1 LRNIFK
7 KCNISGIPAVYKVQS
22 KFIRIIGGH
31 TMRICSK
38 KDIRIITGVMAASLI
53 FSGCSVN
60 LKKDKPLK
68 ENPNVKTEINLDK
81 VAETQYDRNLM
92 EKEYRRFSLD
102 LLNQTIKDA
111 DGEGNVMVSPASVM
125 MALDMVAAGAKGDT
139 LKQLTDVFAKG
150 QGALDQQAYAA
161 ALMDKINGSKDV
173 EFTCA
178 NAVWNNEK
186 LLGDGINTRYV
197 DYIKETFLAEYKAEA
212 FGNGTADEINKWA
225 DEHTKHMISEIVK
238 DIDPYTAMIL
248 VNAICFDGKW
258 ETEYED
264 YQVNTGKFTK
274 TDGSTQ
280 DVMFL
285 SDETRDYFETDKATG
300 FMKAYKGGEY
310 AFLAILPKDGSIS
323 ANAFAK
329 DFTAED
335 YEKFI
340 KSVTTQY
347 DVFSKMPEFKSDFEL
362 TMNDTLKTLGAG
374 DVFDENKADLSG
386 IAGEP
391 GDLFVSKVIHK
402 THIEVDR
409 TGTKAAAVTAVSVEV
424 ASAEPPEFKTVNC
437 DRPFVYAIV
446 DVKTM
451 TPIFIGTVNEV

>member
-1 LRNIFK
+1 
-7 KCNISGIPAVYKVQS
+7 
-22 KFIRIIGGH
+22 
-31 TMRICSK
+31 MRICSK

-53 FSGCSVN
+53 FSGCSVS

-92 EKEYRRFSLD
+92 EKEYRRFSLN

-139 LKQLTDVFAKG
+139 LKQLTDLFAKG
-150 QGALDQQAYAA
+150 QGPLDQQAYAA

-347 DVFSKMPEFKSDFEL
+347 DVLSKMPEFKSDFEL

-409 TGTKAAAVTAVSVEV
+409 TGTKAAAVTEVSVEV

>member
-1 LRNIFK
+1 
-7 KCNISGIPAVYKVQS
+7 
-22 KFIRIIGGH
+22 
-31 TMRICSK
+31 MRICSK

-53 FSGCSVN
+53 FSGCSVS

-92 EKEYRRFSLD
+92 EKEYRRFSLN

-139 LKQLTDVFAKG
+139 LKQLTDLFVKG

>member
-1 LRNIFK
+1 
-7 KCNISGIPAVYKVQS
+7 
-22 KFIRIIGGH
+22 
-31 TMRICSK
+31 MRICSK

-53 FSGCSVN
+53 FSGCSVS

-225 DEHTKHMISEIVK
+225 NEHTKHMISEIVK

-274 TDGSTQ
+274 ADGSTQ

-347 DVFSKMPEFKSDFEL
+347 DVLSKMPEFKSDFEL

-409 TGTKAAAVTAVSVEV
+409 TGTKAAAVTEVSVEV

-446 DVKTM
+446 DAKTM

>member
-1 LRNIFK
+1 
-7 KCNISGIPAVYKVQS
+7 
-22 KFIRIIGGH
+22 
-31 TMRICSK
+31 MRICSK

-53 FSGCSVN
+53 FSGCSVS

-92 EKEYRRFSLD
+92 EKEYRRFSLN

-150 QGALDQQAYAA
+150 QGPLDQQAYAA

-274 TDGSTQ
+274 ADGSTQ

-347 DVFSKMPEFKSDFEL
+347 DVLSKMPEFKSDFEL

-409 TGTKAAAVTAVSVEV
+409 TGTKAAAVTEVSVEV

-451 TPIFIGTVNEV
+451 SPIFIGTVNEV

>member
-1 LRNIFK
+1 
-7 KCNISGIPAVYKVQS
+7 
-22 KFIRIIGGH
+22 
-31 TMRICSK
+31 MRICTK

-139 LKQLTDVFAKG
+139 LKQLTDIFAKG
-150 QGALDQQAYAA
+150 QGPLDQQAYAA

-173 EFTCA
+173 DFTCA

-212 FGNGTADEINKWA
+212 FGKDTADEINKWA

-264 YQVNTGKFTK
+264 YQVKTSKFTK
-274 TDGSTQ
+274 ADGSTQ
-280 DVMFL
+280 NVMFL

-340 KSVTTQY
+340 KSASTEW
-347 DVFSKMPEFKSDFEL
+347 DVYSKMPEFKSDFEL

-409 TGTKAAAVTAVSVEV
+409 TGTKAAAVTAVSVET

-446 DVKTM
+446 DVRTM

>member
-1 LRNIFK
+1 MK
-7 KCNISGIPAVYKVQS
+7 
-22 KFIRIIGGH
+22 
-31 TMRICSK
+31 ICSA
-38 KDIRIITGVMAASLI
+38 KDIKIITGVMAASLI

-60 LKKDKPLK
+60 VKKNKPLK
-68 ENPNVKTEINLDK
+68 ENPNVKTEINLGKVSETEFDK
-81 VAETQYDRNLM
+81 ALM
-92 EKEYRRFSLD
+92 EKEYRRYSID

-111 DGEGNVMVSPASVM
+111 GDNGNVMISPASVM

-139 LKQLTDVFAKG
+139 LKQLTDLFAQG
-150 QGALDQQAYAA
+150 QGPLDQQAYAA

-186 LLGDGINTRYV
+186 LLGDGINTKYV
-197 DYIKETFLAEYKAEA
+197 DYIRETFLAEYKVEA
-212 FGNGTADEINKWA
+212 FDGNTVNEINDWA
-225 DEHTKHMISEIVK
+225 DKNTKHMINKIIN
-238 DIDPYTAMIL
+238 DLDPDTAMVL
-248 VNAICFDGKW
+248 ANAICFEGKW
-258 ETEYED
+258 EKEYEE
-264 YQVNTGKFTK
+264 YQINTGKFTK
-274 TDGSTQ
+274 ADGSTQ

-285 SDETRDYFETDKATG
+285 SDATSTYFETDKATG

-310 AFLAILPKDGSIS
+310 AFLAILPKDDSIS

-340 KSVTTQY
+340 KSASNEW
-347 DVFSKMPEFKSDFEL
+347 DVYSKIPEFKSDFEL
-362 TMNDTLKTLGAG
+362 TMNDTLKKLGAG

-386 IAGEP
+386 IAGVP
-391 GDLFVSKVIHK
+391 GDLYVSKVIHK

-409 TGTKAAAVTAVSVEV
+409 TGTKASAVTVVTNEV
-424 ASAEPPEFKTVNC
+424 ACAEPPEIKTVNC

-451 TPIFIGTVNEV
+451 SPVFIGTVNEV

>member
-1 LRNIFK
+1 
-7 KCNISGIPAVYKVQS
+7 
-22 KFIRIIGGH
+22 
-31 TMRICSK
+31 MRICSK

-53 FSGCSVN
+53 FSGCSVS

-274 TDGSTQ
+274 ADGSTQ

-409 TGTKAAAVTAVSVEV
+409 TGTKAAAVTEVSVEV

>member
-1 LRNIFK
+1 
-7 KCNISGIPAVYKVQS
+7 
-22 KFIRIIGGH
+22 
-31 TMRICSK
+31 MRICSK

-53 FSGCSVN
+53 FSGCSVS

-225 DEHTKHMISEIVK
+225 NEHTKHMISEIVK

-274 TDGSTQ
+274 ADGSTQ

-285 SDETRDYFETDKATG
+285 SDETSDYFETDKATG

>member
-1 LRNIFK
+1 
-7 KCNISGIPAVYKVQS
+7 
-22 KFIRIIGGH
+22 
-31 TMRICSK
+31 MRICSK
-38 KDIRIITGVMAASLI
+38 KDIRIITGIMAASLI

-92 EKEYRRFSLD
+92 EKEYRRFSLN

-409 TGTKAAAVTAVSVEV
+409 TGTKAAAVTEVSVEV

>member
-1 LRNIFK
+1 
-7 KCNISGIPAVYKVQS
+7 
-22 KFIRIIGGH
+22 
-31 TMRICSK
+31 MRICTK

-139 LKQLTDVFAKG
+139 LKQLTDLFAKG
-150 QGALDQQAYAA
+150 QGPLDQQAFAA
-161 ALMDKINGSKDV
+161 AFMDKINGSKDV
-173 EFTCA
+173 DFTCA
-178 NAVWNNEK
+178 NAVWSNEK
-186 LLGDGINTRYV
+186 SLGDGINTRYV

-212 FGNGTADEINKWA
+212 FGKDTADEINKWA
-225 DEHTKHMISEIVK
+225 DEHTKHMINKIIN
-238 DIDPYTAMIL
+238 DLDPDAAMIL

-264 YQVNTGKFTK
+264 YQVKTGKFTK
-274 TDGSTQ
+274 ADGSTQ
-280 DVMFL
+280 NVMFL

-340 KSVTTQY
+340 KSASTEW
-347 DVFSKMPEFKSDFEL
+347 DVYSKMPEFKSDFEL

-409 TGTKAAAVTAVSVEV
+409 NGTKAAAVSAVSVEV

>member
-1 LRNIFK
+1 
-7 KCNISGIPAVYKVQS
+7 
-22 KFIRIIGGH
+22 
-31 TMRICSK
+31 MRICTK

-68 ENPNVKTEINLDK
+68 ENPNVKTEINLGK

-139 LKQLTDVFAKG
+139 LKQLTDLFAKG
-150 QGALDQQAYAA
+150 QGPLDQQAFAA

-173 EFTCA
+173 DFTCA
-178 NAVWNNEK
+178 NAVWSNEK
-186 LLGDGINTRYV
+186 SLGDGINTRYV

-212 FGNGTADEINKWA
+212 FGKDTADEINKWA
-225 DEHTKHMISEIVK
+225 DEHTKHMINKIIN
-238 DIDPYTAMIL
+238 DLDPDAAMVL
-248 VNAICFDGKW
+248 VNAVCFDGKW
-258 ETEYED
+258 ENEYED

-274 TDGSTQ
+274 ADGSTQ

-340 KSVTTQY
+340 KSASTEW
-347 DVFSKMPEFKSDFEL
+347 DVYSKMPEFKSDFEL

-409 TGTKAAAVTAVSVEV
+409 TGTKAAAVSAVSVEV

-446 DVKTM
+446 DVRTM

>member
-1 LRNIFK
+1 
-7 KCNISGIPAVYKVQS
+7 
-22 KFIRIIGGH
+22 
-31 TMRICSK
+31 MRICSK

-53 FSGCSVN
+53 FSGCSVS

-68 ENPNVKTEINLDK
+68 DNPKIKTEINLDK

-139 LKQLTDVFAKG
+139 LKQLTDLFVKG

-274 TDGSTQ
+274 ADGSTQ

-424 ASAEPPEFKTVNC
+424 ASAEPPESKTVNC

>member
-1 LRNIFK
+1 
-7 KCNISGIPAVYKVQS
+7 
-22 KFIRIIGGH
+22 
-31 TMRICSK
+31 MRICTK

-111 DGEGNVMVSPASVM
+111 GGEGNVMVSPASVM

-139 LKQLTDVFAKG
+139 LKQLTDLFAKG
-150 QGALDQQAYAA
+150 QGPLDQQAYAA

-173 EFTCA
+173 DFTCA

-212 FGNGTADEINKWA
+212 FGKDTADEINKWA

-264 YQVNTGKFTK
+264 YQVKTGKFTK
-274 TDGSTQ
+274 ADGSTQ
-280 DVMFL
+280 NVMFL

-340 KSVTTQY
+340 KSASTEW
-347 DVFSKMPEFKSDFEL
+347 DVYSKMPEFKSDFEL

-409 TGTKAAAVTAVSVEV
+409 NGTKAAAVSAVSVEV

>member
-1 LRNIFK
+1 
-7 KCNISGIPAVYKVQS
+7 
-22 KFIRIIGGH
+22 
-31 TMRICSK
+31 MRICTK

-139 LKQLTDVFAKG
+139 LKQLTDLFAKG
-150 QGALDQQAYAA
+150 QGPLDQQAYAA

-173 EFTCA
+173 DFTCA

-212 FGNGTADEINKWA
+212 FGKDTADEINKWA

-264 YQVNTGKFTK
+264 YQVKTGKFTK
-274 TDGSTQ
+274 ADGSIQ
-280 DVMFL
+280 NVMFL

-340 KSVTTQY
+340 KSASTEW
-347 DVFSKMPEFKSDFEL
+347 DVYSKMPEFKSDFEL

-409 TGTKAAAVTAVSVEV
+409 NGTKAAAVSAVSVEV

>member
-1 LRNIFK
+1 
-7 KCNISGIPAVYKVQS
+7 
-22 KFIRIIGGH
+22 
-31 TMRICSK
+31 MRICSK

-53 FSGCSVN
+53 FSGCSVS

-173 EFTCA
+173 KFTCA

-274 TDGSTQ
+274 ADGSTQ

-323 ANAFAK
+323 ANVFAK

-347 DVFSKMPEFKSDFEL
+347 DVLSKMPEFKSDFEL

>member
-1 LRNIFK
+1 
-7 KCNISGIPAVYKVQS
+7 
-22 KFIRIIGGH
+22 
-31 TMRICSK
+31 MRICSK

-53 FSGCSVN
+53 FSGCSVS

-68 ENPNVKTEINLDK
+68 DNPKIKTEINLDK

-92 EKEYRRFSLD
+92 EKEYRRFSLN

-139 LKQLTDVFAKG
+139 LKQLTDLFAKG
-150 QGALDQQAYAA
+150 QGPLDQQAFAA

-173 EFTCA
+173 DFTCA
-178 NAVWNNEK
+178 NAVWSNEK
-186 LLGDGINTRYV
+186 SLGDGINTRYV

-274 TDGSTQ
+274 ADGSTQ
-280 DVMFL
+280 NVMFL

-340 KSVTTQY
+340 KSASTEW
-347 DVFSKMPEFKSDFEL
+347 DVYSKMPEFKSDFEL

-409 TGTKAAAVTAVSVEV
+409 NGTKAAAVSAVSVEV

>member
-1 LRNIFK
+1 
-7 KCNISGIPAVYKVQS
+7 
-22 KFIRIIGGH
+22 
-31 TMRICSK
+31 MRICSK

-285 SDETRDYFETDKATG
+285 SEETRDYFETDKATG

-347 DVFSKMPEFKSDFEL
+347 DVCSKMPEFKSDFEL
-362 TMNDTLKTLGAG
+362 SMNDTIKTLGAG

-409 TGTKAAAVTAVSVEV
+409 TGTKAAAVTAVECDV
-424 ASAEPPEFKTVNC
+424 ACAEPPEFKTVNC

-451 TPIFIGTVNEV
+451 TPVFIGTVNEV

>member
-1 LRNIFK
+1 
-7 KCNISGIPAVYKVQS
+7 
-22 KFIRIIGGH
+22 
-31 TMRICSK
+31 MRICSK

-53 FSGCSVN
+53 FSGCSVS

-274 TDGSTQ
+274 ADGSTQ

>member
-1 LRNIFK
+1 
-7 KCNISGIPAVYKVQS
+7 
-22 KFIRIIGGH
+22 
-31 TMRICSK
+31 MRICTK

-111 DGEGNVMVSPASVM
+111 GGEGNVMVSPASVM

-150 QGALDQQAYAA
+150 QGPLDQQAYAA

-212 FGNGTADEINKWA
+212 FGKDTADEINKWA

-274 TDGSTQ
+274 ADGSTQ
-280 DVMFL
+280 NVMFL
-285 SDETRDYFETDKATG
+285 SDGTRDYFETDKATG

-347 DVFSKMPEFKSDFEL
+347 DVLSKMPEFKSDFEL

-409 TGTKAAAVTAVSVEV
+409 NGTKAAAVSAVSVEV

>member
-1 LRNIFK
+1 
-7 KCNISGIPAVYKVQS
+7 
-22 KFIRIIGGH
+22 
-31 TMRICSK
+31 MRICSK

-274 TDGSTQ
+274 ADGSTQ

-347 DVFSKMPEFKSDFEL
+347 DVLSKMPEFKSDFEL

>member
-1 LRNIFK
+1 
-7 KCNISGIPAVYKVQS
+7 
-22 KFIRIIGGH
+22 
-31 TMRICSK
+31 MRICTK

-139 LKQLTDVFAKG
+139 LKQLTDLFAKG
-150 QGALDQQAYAA
+150 QGPLDQQAYAA

-173 EFTCA
+173 DFTCA

-212 FGNGTADEINKWA
+212 FGKDTADEINKWA
-225 DEHTKHMISEIVK
+225 DEHTKHMINKIIN
-238 DIDPYTAMIL
+238 DLDPDAAMVL

-274 TDGSTQ
+274 ADGSTQ

-340 KSVTTQY
+340 KSASTEW
-347 DVFSKMPEFKSDFEL
+347 DVYSKMPEFKSDFEL

-409 TGTKAAAVTAVSVEV
+409 TGTKAAAVTAVSVET

>member
-1 LRNIFK
+1 
-7 KCNISGIPAVYKVQS
+7 
-22 KFIRIIGGH
+22 
-31 TMRICSK
+31 MRICSK

-53 FSGCSVN
+53 FSGCSVS

-225 DEHTKHMISEIVK
+225 DKHTKHMISEIVK

-274 TDGSTQ
+274 ADGSTQ

-347 DVFSKMPEFKSDFEL
+347 DVLSKMPEFKSDFEL

-409 TGTKAAAVTAVSVEV
+409 TGTKAAAVTEVSVEV

>member
-1 LRNIFK
+1 
-7 KCNISGIPAVYKVQS
+7 
-22 KFIRIIGGH
+22 
-31 TMRICSK
+31 MRICTK

-111 DGEGNVMVSPASVM
+111 GGEGNVMVSPASVM

-139 LKQLTDVFAKG
+139 LKQLTDLFAKG
-150 QGALDQQAYAA
+150 QGPLNQQAFAA

-173 EFTCA
+173 DFTCA

-212 FGNGTADEINKWA
+212 FGKDTADEINKWA
-225 DEHTKHMISEIVK
+225 DEHTKHMINKIIN
-238 DIDPYTAMIL
+238 DLDPDAAMIL

-264 YQVNTGKFTK
+264 YQVKTGKFTK
-274 TDGSTQ
+274 ADGSTQ
-280 DVMFL
+280 NVMFL

-340 KSVTTQY
+340 KSASTEW
-347 DVFSKMPEFKSDFEL
+347 DVYSKMPEFKSDFEL

-409 TGTKAAAVTAVSVEV
+409 TGTKAAAVTAVSVET

>member
-1 LRNIFK
+1 
-7 KCNISGIPAVYKVQS
+7 
-22 KFIRIIGGH
+22 
-31 TMRICSK
+31 MRICSK

-53 FSGCSVN
+53 FSGCSVS

-274 TDGSTQ
+274 ADGSTQ

-347 DVFSKMPEFKSDFEL
+347 DVLSKMPEFKSDFEL

-409 TGTKAAAVTAVSVEV
+409 TGTKAAAVTEVSVEV

-446 DVKTM
+446 DAKTM

>member
-1 LRNIFK
+1 
-7 KCNISGIPAVYKVQS
+7 
-22 KFIRIIGGH
+22 
-31 TMRICSK
+31 MRICSK

-274 TDGSTQ
+274 ADGSTQ

-323 ANAFAK
+323 ANVFAK

>member
-1 LRNIFK
+1 
-7 KCNISGIPAVYKVQS
+7 
-22 KFIRIIGGH
+22 
-31 TMRICSK
+31 MRICSK

-53 FSGCSVN
+53 FSGCSVS

-274 TDGSTQ
+274 ADGSTQ

-300 FMKAYKGGEY
+300 FMKSYKGGEY

>member
-1 LRNIFK
+1 
-7 KCNISGIPAVYKVQS
+7 
-22 KFIRIIGGH
+22 
-31 TMRICSK
+31 MRICSK

-125 MALDMVAAGAKGDT
+125 MALDMVAAGAKGVT

-150 QGALDQQAYAA
+150 QGPLDQQAYAA

-409 TGTKAAAVTAVSVEV
+409 TGTKAAAVTEVSVEV

>member
-1 LRNIFK
+1 
-7 KCNISGIPAVYKVQS
+7 
-22 KFIRIIGGH
+22 
-31 TMRICSK
+31 MRICSK

-139 LKQLTDVFAKG
+139 LKQLTDLFAKG
-150 QGALDQQAYAA
+150 QGPLNQQAYAA

-173 EFTCA
+173 DFTCA

-225 DEHTKHMISEIVK
+225 DEHTKHMINKIIN
-238 DIDPYTAMIL
+238 DLNPDAAMIL

-258 ETEYED
+258 ENEYED

-274 TDGSTQ
+274 ADGSTQ

-340 KSVTTQY
+340 KSASTEW
-347 DVFSKMPEFKSDFEL
+347 DVYSKMPEFKSDFEL

>member
-1 LRNIFK
+1 
-7 KCNISGIPAVYKVQS
+7 
-22 KFIRIIGGH
+22 
-31 TMRICSK
+31 
-38 KDIRIITGVMAASLI
+38 
-53 FSGCSVN
+53 
-60 LKKDKPLK
+60 
-68 ENPNVKTEINLDK
+68 
-81 VAETQYDRNLM
+81 
-92 EKEYRRFSLD
+92 
-102 LLNQTIKDA
+102 
-111 DGEGNVMVSPASVM
+111 
-125 MALDMVAAGAKGDT
+125 
-139 LKQLTDVFAKG
+139 
-150 QGALDQQAYAA
+150 LDQQAYAA

-300 FMKAYKGGEY
+300 FMKSYKGGEY

-374 DVFDENKADLSG
+374 DVFDEKKADLSG

>member
-1 LRNIFK
+1 
-7 KCNISGIPAVYKVQS
+7 
-22 KFIRIIGGH
+22 
-31 TMRICSK
+31 MRICSK

-53 FSGCSVN
+53 FSSCSVN

-92 EKEYRRFSLD
+92 EKEYRRFSLN
-102 LLNQTIKDA
+102 LLNQTIKDV

-139 LKQLTDVFAKG
+139 LKQLTDLFAKG

-161 ALMDKINGSKDV
+161 DLMDKINGSKDV

-274 TDGSTQ
+274 ADGSTQ

-391 GDLFVSKVIHK
+391 GDIFVSKVIHK

-409 TGTKAAAVTAVSVEV
+409 TGTKAAAVTEVSVEV

>member
-1 LRNIFK
+1 
-7 KCNISGIPAVYKVQS
+7 
-22 KFIRIIGGH
+22 
-31 TMRICSK
+31 MRICSK

-53 FSGCSVN
+53 FSSCSVN

-92 EKEYRRFSLD
+92 EKEYRRFSLN
-102 LLNQTIKDA
+102 LLNQTIKDV

-139 LKQLTDVFAKG
+139 LKQLTDLFAKG

-274 TDGSTQ
+274 ADGSTQ

-409 TGTKAAAVTAVSVEV
+409 TGTKAAAVTEVSVEV

>member
-1 LRNIFK
+1 
-7 KCNISGIPAVYKVQS
+7 
-22 KFIRIIGGH
+22 
-31 TMRICSK
+31 MRICTK

-139 LKQLTDVFAKG
+139 LKQLTDIFAKG
-150 QGALDQQAYAA
+150 QGPLDQQAYAA

-173 EFTCA
+173 DFTCA

-212 FGNGTADEINKWA
+212 FGKDTADEINKWA
-225 DEHTKHMISEIVK
+225 DEHTKHMINKIIN
-238 DIDPYTAMIL
+238 DLDPDAAMIL
-248 VNAICFDGKW
+248 VNAVCFDGKW

-264 YQVNTGKFTK
+264 YQVKTGKFTK
-274 TDGSTQ
+274 ADGSTQ
-280 DVMFL
+280 NVMFL

-340 KSVTTQY
+340 KSASTEW
-347 DVFSKMPEFKSDFEL
+347 DVYSKMPEFKSDFEL

-409 TGTKAAAVTAVSVEV
+409 NGTKAAAVSAVSVEV

>member
-1 LRNIFK
+1 
-7 KCNISGIPAVYKVQS
+7 
-22 KFIRIIGGH
+22 
-31 TMRICSK
+31 MRICTK

-139 LKQLTDVFAKG
+139 LKQLTDIFAKG
-150 QGALDQQAYAA
+150 QGPLDQQAFAA

-173 EFTCA
+173 DFTCA
-178 NAVWNNEK
+178 NAVWSNEK
-186 LLGDGINTRYV
+186 SLGDGINTRYV

-212 FGNGTADEINKWA
+212 FGKDTADEINKWA
-225 DEHTKHMISEIVK
+225 DEHTKHMINKIIN
-238 DIDPYTAMIL
+238 DLDPDAAMIL

-264 YQVNTGKFTK
+264 YQVKTGKFTK
-274 TDGSTQ
+274 ADGSTQ
-280 DVMFL
+280 NVMFL

-340 KSVTTQY
+340 KSASTEW
-347 DVFSKMPEFKSDFEL
+347 DVYSKMPEFKSDFEL

-409 TGTKAAAVTAVSVEV
+409 TGTKAAAVTAVSVET

>member
-1 LRNIFK
+1 
-7 KCNISGIPAVYKVQS
+7 
-22 KFIRIIGGH
+22 
-31 TMRICSK
+31 MRICSK

-53 FSGCSVN
+53 FSGCSVS

-68 ENPNVKTEINLDK
+68 ENPNVKTVINLDK

-274 TDGSTQ
+274 ADGSTQ

>member
-1 LRNIFK
+1 
-7 KCNISGIPAVYKVQS
+7 
-22 KFIRIIGGH
+22 
-31 TMRICSK
+31 MRICSK
-38 KDIRIITGVMAASLI
+38 KDIRIITGVMVASLI
-53 FSGCSVN
+53 FSGCSVS

-274 TDGSTQ
+274 ADGSTQ

-424 ASAEPPEFKTVNC
+424 ASAEPPESKTVNC